1 MLSAHPGTAIDGGL
15 ERYLARLQ
23 EWHDAAPMFD
33 ALGYD
38 IAFVSAQPFWE
49 QGWLAWA
56 RFELVVLSD
65 ARLELASSLCLETLP
80 GGGRPRYADVTI
92 VTHGGE
98 VTAAVTPAPAPQEEV
113 REMLRFLRCVQS

>member
-1 MLSAHPGTAIDGGL
+1 MLSAHPGTAVDGGL
-15 ERYLARLQ
+15 ERFLARLQ
-23 EWHDAAPMFD
+23 AWHDAAASFG

-56 RFELVVLSD
+56 QFEIVVLSD
-65 ARLELASSLCLETLP
+65 ALLELASSLRLPTLP
-80 GGGRPRYADVTI
+80 GDGRPRYADTTI

-98 VTAAVTPAPAPQEEV
+98 VTAAVKAPPAPEDEV
-113 REMLRFLRCVQS
+113 DEMLRFLRCVQS